1 MKRILLILLLT
12 MEFVVGC
19 RSVDKVVYRGDLDT
33 MFVSNKVYDSVF
45 SDRWKQVSTSGDTT
59 VVEIHTIE
67 RHFRHVYDTVFS
79 LHLDTVVVHE
89 PSKMAVSD
97 DEPLATIGIWLLAV
111 AVVVLLS
118 RLLFSDN

>member
-1 MKRILLILLLT
+1 

-19 RSVDKVVYRGDLDT
+19 RSVDKVVYRGELDT
-33 MFVSNKVYDSVF
+33 VFVFKEVYDSVF
-45 SDRWKQVSTSGDTT
+45 HDRWKHVSTAGDTT
-59 VVEIHTIE
+59 VVEIHSIE
-67 RHFRHVYDTVFS
+67 RHFRHVYDTVYSFR
-79 LHLDTVVVHE
+79 HDTLVVHE

>member
-1 MKRILLILLLT
+1 MVVIDGCSSVGKVGYGIKVDT
-12 MEFVVGC
+12 VFVF
-19 RSVDKVVYRGDLDT
+19 KE
-33 MFVSNKVYDSVF
+33 VYDSVF
-45 SDRWKQVSTSGDTT
+45 HDRWKHVSTAGDTT
-59 VVEIHTIE
+59 VVEIHSIE
-67 RHFRHVYDTVFS
+67 RHFRHVYDTVYSFR
-79 LHLDTVVVHE
+79 HDTLVVHE

>member
-12 MEFVVGC
+12 MVVIDGC
-19 RSVDKVVYRGDLDT
+19 SSVGKVGYGSEVDT
-33 MFVSNKVYDSVF
+33 VFVSNKVYDSVF

-79 LHLDTVVVHE
+79 LHLDTVVVHS
-89 PSKMAVSD
+89 PSSSAISV
-97 DEPLATIGIWLLAV
+97 DEWSATTAIWLLAV
-111 AVVVLLS
+111 AVVVLLA
-118 RLLFSDN
+118 RFLFSDN